1 MSKFKIIFPI
11 ITVLVIML
19 TAGVLLSRQLDPR
32 LEQVVFANTP
42 IVEQVNVDADT
53 EPVVESELSPT
64 VSVSADQVST
74 TNSNSAS
81 AFIGEVDSST
91 NTELMV
97 VSEEVT
103 PTITPETALED
114 RDEIRSNTAT
124 ATSVMVQIF
133 KPQGSIICPVTATS
147 SVSVH
152 TIMQQAA
159 EQCDFSYAGKDYPG
173 LGFFVEQIDQVEQ
186 DKAQGLYWVYRVNG
200 VKASLGVSQ
209 QTIAPGDTITWS
221 YEAEY

>member
-42 IVEQVNVDADT
+42 IVEQANVDADT
-53 EPVVESELSPT
+53 EPVVESELPPT
-64 VSVSADQVST
+64 VSVSSDQVST
-74 TNSNSAS
+74 TNSAS
-81 AFIGEVDSST
+81 AFTGEVDSST

-97 VSEEVT
+97 VPEEVT
-103 PTITPETALED
+103 PTTTPETAPED

-133 KPQGSIICPVTATS
+133 KPQGSITCPVTAAS
-147 SVSVH
+147 SASAH

-200 VKASLGVSQ
+200 AKASLGVSQ
-209 QTIAPGDTITWS
+209 QTIMPGDTITWS